1 MPLRP
6 GPTVL
11 KGFAAVKGT
20 PRGLCEGAPL
30 LVHFRAVSPQKLG
43 QHFLTDAA
51 WRERIARAIRVDGGV
66 WVEIG
71 AGHGE
76 MTALLAQRARKV
88 IAVELDRRLAA
99 RLRDV
104 VSGFGNVEIV
114 EGDILALDLGQLA
127 PGETFSVYGNLPYY
141 ITSPILHHLFDYAER
156 VAAIHVVVQL
166 EVARRIVAHPGCR
179 DYGYFSVLAQW
190 YSRPELALR
199 IPPGA
204 FRPRPKVSSAL
215 VSLRL
220 PGARASV
227 DVADE
232 HEFLQFIKECFAQK
246 RKMLRNNLRAR
257 LGAHTEQIIRD
268 AGLKPEVRA
277 EQLSIPQFAE
287 VFRLLRGNE
296 SV

>member
-1 MPLRP
+1 MRTEAL
-6 GPTVL
+6 
-11 KGFAAVKGT
+11 
-20 PRGLCEGAPL
+20 L

-51 WRERIARAIRVDGGV
+51 WRERIAREIRVDGGV

-76 MTALLAQRARKV
+76 MTALLATRARKV

-104 VSGFGNVEIV
+104 VSDFGNVEII
-114 EGDILALDLGQLA
+114 EGDILALDLGKLVQ
-127 PGETFSVYGNLPYY
+127 GENFSVYGNLPYY
-141 ITSPILHHLFDYAER
+141 ITSPILRRLFDYADR

-166 EVARRIVAHPGCR
+166 EVARRIVAPPGCR
-179 DYGYFSVLAQW
+179 DYGYLSVLAQW

-204 FRPRPKVSSAL
+204 FRPRPKVASAL

-227 DVADE
+227 HVADE
-232 HEFLQFIKECFAQK
+232 REFLHFIKECFAQK

-257 LGAHTEQIIRD
+257 LGTRTEQIIRE

-277 EQLSIPQFAE
+277 EQLSIPQFAK
-287 VFRLLRGNE
+287 VLCLLRESE

>member
-1 MPLRP
+1 MRTEAL
-6 GPTVL
+6 
-11 KGFAAVKGT
+11 
-20 PRGLCEGAPL
+20 L

-51 WRERIARAIRVDGGV
+51 WRERIAREIRVDGGV

-76 MTALLAQRARKV
+76 MTALLATRARKV

-104 VSGFGNVEIV
+104 VSDFGNVEII
-114 EGDILALDLGQLA
+114 EGDILALDLGRLA
-127 PGETFSVYGNLPYY
+127 QGENFSVYGNLPYY
-141 ITSPILHHLFDYAER
+141 ITSPILHRLFDYADR
-156 VAAIHVVVQL
+156 VTAIHVVIQL
-166 EVARRIVAHPGCR
+166 EVARRIVAPPGCR
-179 DYGYFSVLAQW
+179 DYGYLSVLAQW

-204 FRPRPKVSSAL
+204 FRPRPKVASAL

-227 DVADE
+227 HVADE
-232 HEFLQFIKECFAQK
+232 REFLHFIKECFAQK

-257 LGAHTEQIIRD
+257 LGTRTEQIIRE

-277 EQLSIPQFAE
+277 EQLSIPQFAK
-287 VFRLLRGNE
+287 VLCLLRESE

>member
-1 MPLRP
+1 
-6 GPTVL
+6 
-11 KGFAAVKGT
+11 
-20 PRGLCEGAPL
+20 
-30 LVHFRAVSPQKLG
+30 VSPQKLG

-76 MTALLAQRARKV
+76 MTALLATRARKV

-99 RLRDV
+99 RLREV
-104 VSGFGNVEIV
+104 VSDFGNVEII
-114 EGDILALDLGQLA
+114 EGDVLALDLGKLVQA
-127 PGETFSVYGNLPYY
+127 ENFSVYGNLPYY
-141 ITSPILHHLFDYAER
+141 ITSPILRRLFDYADR
-156 VAAIHVVVQL
+156 TAAIHVAVQL
-166 EVARRIVAHPGCR
+166 EVARRIVAQPGCR
-179 DYGYFSVLAQW
+179 DYGYLSVLAQW

-204 FRPRPKVSSAL
+204 FRPRPKVASAL

-227 DVADE
+227 HVADE
-232 HEFLQFIKECFAQK
+232 HEFLDFIKECFAQK

-257 LGAHTEQIIRD
+257 LRRRTEQIIRE

-287 VFRLLRGNE
+287 VFRLLRE
-296 SV
+296 SASV

>member
-1 MPLRP
+1 MRTEAL
-6 GPTVL
+6 
-11 KGFAAVKGT
+11 
-20 PRGLCEGAPL
+20 L

-51 WRERIARAIRVDGGV
+51 WRERIAREIRVDGGV

-76 MTALLAQRARKV
+76 MTALLATRARKV

-104 VSGFGNVEIV
+104 VSDFGNVEII
-114 EGDILALDLGQLA
+114 EGDILALDLGKLVQ
-127 PGETFSVYGNLPYY
+127 GENFSVYGNLPYY
-141 ITSPILHHLFDYAER
+141 ITSPILRRLFDYADR
-156 VAAIHVVVQL
+156 VDAIHVVVQL
-166 EVARRIVAHPGCR
+166 EVARRIVAPPGCR
-179 DYGYFSVLAQW
+179 DYGYLSVLAQW

-204 FRPRPKVSSAL
+204 FRPRPKVASAL

-227 DVADE
+227 HVADE
-232 HEFLQFIKECFAQK
+232 REFLHFIKECFAQK

-257 LGAHTEQIIRD
+257 LGTRTEQIIRE

-277 EQLSIPQFAE
+277 EQLSIPQFAK
-287 VFRLLRGNE
+287 VLCLLRESE

>member
-1 MPLRP
+1 
-6 GPTVL
+6 
-11 KGFAAVKGT
+11 
-20 PRGLCEGAPL
+20 
-30 LVHFRAVSPQKLG
+30 VSPQKLG
-43 QHFLTDAA
+43 QHFLSDAA
-51 WRERIARAIRVDGGV
+51 WREQITREIGVDGGV

-76 MTALLAQRARKV
+76 MTALLAKRARKV

-114 EGDILALDLGQLA
+114 EGDVLALDLDKLA
-127 PGETFSVYGNLPYY
+127 LGENFSVYGNLPYY

-156 VAAIHVVVQL
+156 IAAIHVVVQL
-166 EVARRIVAHPGCR
+166 EVARRIAAQPGCR
-179 DYGYFSVLAQW
+179 DYGYLSVLAQW

-204 FRPRPKVSSAL
+204 FRPRPKVASAL

-227 DVADE
+227 HVADE
-232 HEFLQFIKECFAQK
+232 HEFLHFIKECFAQK
-246 RKMLRNNLRAR
+246 RKMLRNNLRGR
-257 LGAHTEQIIRD
+257 LGARTEQIIRQ
-268 AGLKPEVRA
+268 AELKPDVRA
-277 EQLSIPQFAE
+277 EQLSISQFAE
-287 VFRLLRGNE
+287 VFRLLRESE

>member
-1 MPLRP
+1 MRAGGVRMDP
-6 GPTVL
+6 
-11 KGFAAVKGT
+11 
-20 PRGLCEGAPL
+20 PL
-30 LVHFRAVSPQKLG
+30 LIHFRAVSPQKLG
-43 QHFLTDAA
+43 QHFLTDVA
-51 WRERIARAIRVDGGV
+51 WRDQIARAIRVDASV

-76 MTALLAQRARKV
+76 MTALLAKRARKV
-88 IAVELDRRLAA
+88 IAVELDKRLAA

-114 EGDILALDLGQLA
+114 EGDVLALDFGKLA
-127 PGETFSVYGNLPYY
+127 PGETLSVYGNLPYY
-141 ITSPILHHLFDYAER
+141 ITSPILHRLFDYADR

-166 EVARRIVAHPGCR
+166 EVASRIVAQPGCR
-179 DYGYFSVLAQW
+179 DYGYLSVLAQW

-204 FRPRPKVSSAL
+204 FRPRPKVASAL

-220 PGARASV
+220 PGARASIPM
-227 DVADE
+227 ADE
-232 HEFLQFIKECFAQK
+232 HEFLNFIKECFAQK

-257 LGAHTEQIIRD
+257 LGTRTEQIIRE
-268 AGLKPEVRA
+268 AELKPEVRA
-277 EQLSIPQFAE
+277 EQLSISQFAE
-287 VFRLLRGNE
+287 VFRLVRVNE